1 VALDADRAP
10 LSDVAASDAA
20 GSYALRVPAPRDA
33 TGRPVQTSLTLRADA
48 QGYQT
53 FPGGLRTALPIDLST
68 AVHHDAK
75 HQWTVTGAL
84 TSLELL
90 PDASGGTAWLR
101 GTVVRPPGGVGA
113 LVVAETAP
121 GGAGPG
127 TGHSAIADAGGTYHV
142 FNLAAASAYELRGY
156 ARGVNYAAATTG
168 ALAAGENV
176 APALVLAA
184 GTGAT
189 ISGGLIF
196 NNGAASPVGVA
207 LVVEST
213 YVPSLDRGETPPGLA
228 VPSGASDYVVSGVPD
243 GSYIVLAAYGI
254 DGAVRDISG
263 GGNTAPARV
272 VVQGGVAGISP
283 AFKVKPAVSL
293 TGIDGQPVTVTP
305 VAVTSATPAFTWAK
319 ASAYSSASTY
329 RVKVYDAFG
338 VETWSHDQAAGNTNT
353 ATYAG
358 APLQPGMPYQLRIL
372 ALAEA
377 MPVPSAPT
385 VLSQTEDLLGVF
397 TLAP

>member
-1 VALDADRAP
+1 
-10 LSDVAASDAA
+10 
-20 GSYALRVPAPRDA
+20 
-33 TGRPVQTSLTLRADA
+33 
-48 QGYQT
+48 
-53 FPGGLRTALPIDLST
+53 
-68 AVHHDAK
+68 
-75 HQWTVTGAL
+75 
-84 TSLELL
+84 
-90 PDASGGTAWLR
+90 
-101 GTVVRPPGGVGA
+101 
-113 LVVAETAP
+113 
-121 GGAGPG
+121 
-127 TGHSAIADAGGTYHV
+127 V
-142 FNLAAASAYELRGY
+142 FNLDAATAYELRGY
-156 ARGVNYAAATTG
+156 ARGVNYAVATTG

-176 APALVLAA
+176 APALALAA

-196 NNGAASPVGVA
+196 NNGAVSPVGVA

-213 YVPSLDRGETPPGLA
+213 YLASLDRGETPPGLA
-228 VPSGASDYVVSGVPD
+228 VPSGASDYAVSGVPD

-263 GGNTAPARV
+263 GGNTAPVRV
-272 VVQGGVAGISP
+272 VVQGGVASISP

-293 TGIDGQPVTVTP
+293 TGIDGQPVTGTP
-305 VAVTSATPAFTWAK
+305 VAATSATPTFTWAK

-338 VETWSHDQAAGNTNT
+338 VETWSHDQVAGNTNT

-377 MPVPSAPT
+377 MPVPAAPT

-397 TLAP
+397 TWQP